1 MNKQEYIESNRN
13 NRKNR
18 EIGFTEK
25 LSNLIKD
32 EYKKLFETNKIPF
45 SDCLIEVEILHNYDI
60 PSFTIGEK
68 RLFRGHQVDF
78 ENKTINDYPMNY
90 FTFVALSA

>member
-1 MNKQEYIESNRN
+1 MNKQEYIEIARN

-18 EIGFTEK
+18 EFGSHEIF
-25 LSNLIKD
+25 SDSIKED
-32 EYKKLFETNKIPF
+32 YKELFKNNKTPF
-45 SDCLIEVEILHNYDI
+45 SDCIIEVQILHNYGV

-78 ENKTINDYPMNY
+78 ENKTLDGYAMNY
-90 FTFVALSA
+90 FSFISVKI